1 MLDRLVTGVVRSAL
15 PWTAVVAPTLLMG
28 RYRPVV
34 AGVLLLLLCRFAS
47 LDCFATPLLRCFE
60 LVPATRAYETTLLV
74 LLVALMW
81 LPVALALSR
90 NRGIHGRP
98 PRFWGPRARVAWRLA
113 LLSAV
118 VVWLRIEP
126 RVAVLLEDPRVTASA
141 QGAEA
146 RALAAAHALRSAA
159 AQLRSAQQPS
169 WRRRPRHK
177 PPPHTYVGRFLER
190 VEPPGDA
197 CLVERAEVAS
207 PQTPSGG
214 AWTTAYLSTSTL
226 MK

>member
-1 MLDRLVTGVVRSAL
+1 MGEKSTAGEGEGESIARTFADEYVVVDGVV
-15 PWTAVVAPTLLMG
+15 
-28 RYRPVV
+28 
-34 AGVLLLLLCRFAS
+34 
-47 LDCFATPLLRCFE
+47 
-60 LVPATRAYETTLLV
+60 
-74 LLVALMW
+74 
-81 LPVALALSR
+81 
-90 NRGIHGRP
+90 HG
-98 PRFWGPRARVAWRLA
+98 
-113 LLSAV
+113 
-118 VVWLRIEP
+118 
-126 RVAVLLEDPRVTASA
+126 LEH
-141 QGAEA
+141 QLGAEA

-226 MK
+226 MR